1 MILERL
7 NRVIFEY
14 GRMRYGMSE
23 PYHRL
28 TEASVLSAQDTISE
42 RASMIV
48 LKDMFC

>member
-14 GRMRYGMSE
+14 GQACCDISE
-23 PYHRL
+23 PYRRL
-28 TEASVLSAQDTISE
+28 TAASALSAQDTILK

-48 LKDMFC
+48 LKDTFC